1 MKTNTCPNC
10 GAEMERHAFTHV
22 CSYCGYIHAGKETK
36 RNIPRGKTEDSSRF
50 YDYISKHL
58 QYIQQSPFV
67 NIESKHDCY
76 ECISSKP
83 FYANDGHYTLDK
95 SLSFWWHAKV
105 TKLGIAFNL
114 LVKPKHTNSRNYLCI
129 KEGRNVFSFKQKG
142 EILDKLIFPMTL
154 EDFLFPLLP
163 ALAEI
168 GIVINVIKHKHN
180 TLNILSIIYMFMKP
194 GQDIV
199 TMFLLS
205 TTLPVFTTGYVSVS
219 VINTS

>member
-1 MKTNTCPNC
+1 MICPNC

-67 NIESKHDCY
+67 DIEPKHDCY
-76 ECISSKP
+76 VCISSKP

-154 EDFLFPLLP
+154 EDFLFFCNLNNFELDTNLYD
-163 ALAEI
+163 LAYQNNYQEFMTYTHRFYH
-168 GIVINVIKHKHN
+168 IVIDVSKYRYSINIK
-180 TLNILSIIYMFMKP
+180 
-194 GQDIV
+194 
-199 TMFLLS
+199 LL
-205 TTLPVFTTGYVSVS
+205 TD
-219 VINTS
+219 

>member
-1 MKTNTCPNC
+1 M
-10 GAEMERHAFTHV
+10 
-22 CSYCGYIHAGKETK
+22 
-36 RNIPRGKTEDSSRF
+36 
-50 YDYISKHL
+50 

-67 NIESKHDCY
+67 DIEPKHDCY
-76 ECISSKP
+76 VCISSKP

-154 EDFLFPLLP
+154 EDFLFFCNLNNFELDTNLYD
-163 ALAEI
+163 LAYQNNYQEFMTYTHRFYH
-168 GIVINVIKHKHN
+168 IVIDVSKYRYSINIK
-180 TLNILSIIYMFMKP
+180 
-194 GQDIV
+194 
-199 TMFLLS
+199 LL
-205 TTLPVFTTGYVSVS
+205 TD
-219 VINTS
+219 